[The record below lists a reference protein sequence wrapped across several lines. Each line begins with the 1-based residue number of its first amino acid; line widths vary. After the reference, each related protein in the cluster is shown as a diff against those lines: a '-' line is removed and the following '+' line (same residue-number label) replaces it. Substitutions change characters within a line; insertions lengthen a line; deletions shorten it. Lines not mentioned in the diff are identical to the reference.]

1 MILWTPVSLVSFIP
15 LVRHTGWDIL
25 SDIVSLPLVAW
36 FVAVEIE
43 RSRRTAWQRHRTVQ
57 AQMTELER
65 VQTAREEEQRRNE
78 RLRELKQ
85 EQDRF
90 LAAMS
95 HELKTPL
102 CGMIGMLHV
111 AKLEHLAQRDAMHI
125 NKCVNKAL
133 TCGKL
138 LSFLVDDLLD
148 CTRLSTDNF
157 RAVPSTI
164 SIVELA
170 RSVLDLADHLN
181 KHELDVR
188 MEVDTEDADAPP
200 WVRLDANRT
209 LQARAVPILPP
220 APAPEPPAPGACAS
234 RPSASA
240 ARPHRCSSTS

>member
-1 MILWTPVSLVSFIP
+1 ML
-15 LVRHTGWDIL
+15 
-25 SDIVSLPLVAW
+25 
-36 FVAVEIE
+36 
-43 RSRRTAWQRHRTVQ
+43 SRRFSTRQRALHEAEEAV
-57 AQMTELER
+57 AQQRREEQKR
-65 VQTAREEEQRRNE
+65 HEEEQRRNE
-78 RLRELKQ
+78 RLRELKC

-111 AKLEHLAQRDAMHI
+111 AKLEHLAQRDAMHV
-125 NKCVNKAL
+125 NKCVSKAL

-157 RAVPSTI
+157 RALPSTT

-170 RSVLDLADHLN
+170 HSVLDLAANLN

-188 MEVDTEDADAPP
+188 MEVETAHADAPP
-200 WVRLDANRT
+200 
-209 LQARAVPILPP
+209 
-220 APAPEPPAPGACAS
+220 
-234 RPSASA
+234 
-240 ARPHRCSSTS
+240 CSMQR